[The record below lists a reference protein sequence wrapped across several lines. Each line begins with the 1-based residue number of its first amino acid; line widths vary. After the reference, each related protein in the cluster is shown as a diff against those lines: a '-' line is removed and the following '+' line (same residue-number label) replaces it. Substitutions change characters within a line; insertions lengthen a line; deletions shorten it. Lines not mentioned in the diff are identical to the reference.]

1 MASLFACSLV
11 LAYGQTGSGKTYTM
25 GTAGKVSN
33 PLDVGIVPRFIDDVF
48 RRKTQIE
55 KERPGC
61 EIVIHVSFLEIYG
74 ESVRD
79 LLDMDQSINK
89 EIIIRSDPSGNVLIS
104 GQKMP
109 QVATAEELQEIL
121 DNGSLYRTTGETS
134 MNAFSSR
141 SHAIFTVYIDQ
152 EFPSPD
158 ACDDSSS
165 SDLRQSKFH
174 FVDLA
179 GSERLTRTHA
189 EGRLQHEGIDINK
202 GLLVLGKVIRALGD
216 EKLKGR

>member
-1 MASLFACSLV
+1 
-11 LAYGQTGSGKTYTM
+11 M

-48 RRKTQIE
+48 RRKAQIE

-79 LLDMDQSINK
+79 LLDI
-89 EIIIRSDPSGNVLIS
+89 
-104 GQKMP
+104 
-109 QVATAEELQEIL
+109 
-121 DNGSLYRTTGETS
+121 
-134 MNAFSSR
+134 
-141 SHAIFTVYIDQ
+141 
-152 EFPSPD
+152 
-158 ACDDSSS
+158 
-165 SDLRQSKFH
+165 
-174 FVDLA
+174 
-179 GSERLTRTHA
+179 ERLTRTHA

>member
-1 MASLFACSLV
+1 M
-11 LAYGQTGSGKTYTM
+11 
-25 GTAGKVSN
+25 
-33 PLDVGIVPRFIDDVF
+33 DVGIVPRFIDDVF
-48 RRKTQIE
+48 RRKAQIE
-55 KERPGC
+55 KDRPGC

-74 ESVRD
+74 ECVRD
-79 LLDMDQSINK
+79 LLDMDQSIAK

-109 QVATAEELQEIL
+109 QVETAEELQEIL

-152 EFPSPD
+152 EFPSAD
-158 ACDDSSS
+158 GGDDSSS
-165 SDLRQSKFH
+165 DIRQSKFH